1 MTGLNLLGIDFF
13 VSGWDVLVTSVFILN
28 SGYKKVG
35 HLGSGAWLVYY
46 CFTLEELNS
55 LGLKRCSYCWEQ
67 CISAAFGTVALK
79 CLLYNWEVT
88 FSFSFAAFI
97 EAASFTQRSTSKCI
111 SPFIYRVVRGA
122 TTAS

>member
-1 MTGLNLLGIDFF
+1 M
-13 VSGWDVLVTSVFILN
+13 TSVFNLN
-28 SGYKKVG
+28 LGYKKVG

-67 CISAAFGTVALK
+67 CISAAFGTIALK